1 MFLLNLLRI
10 VVNSID
16 FFGVFMFNIGSF
28 LARTGHTHESL
39 AKKISCSP
47 GLIGMY
53 ASQKSV
59 PSYEKIEQL
68 LKLGMTIEEMFGQ
81 EAAEQTHL
89 FVQTEEELQ
98 GEANS
103 FKDKVGEAIVELL
116 NGGFFKLK
124 ARN

>member
-1 MFLLNLLRI
+1 
-10 VVNSID
+10 
-16 FFGVFMFNIGSF
+16 MFNIGSF
-28 LARTGHTHESL
+28 LARTGYTHESL
-39 AKKISCSP
+39 AKKMQCSP

-68 LKLGMTIEEMFGQ
+68 LKLCMTIEEMFGQ

-89 FVQTEEELQ
+89 FVQSEGELRD
-98 GEANS
+98 EANS
-103 FKDKVGEAIVELL
+103 FKDRVGEAFVELL

-124 ARN
+124 SKPSAPQS